1 MSLWKTFYKTFNDTW
16 KEQRRRQQQ
25 AKRLFVLSTFRSAAS
40 MLLLLGCYDYYEVL
54 WWSYW
59 QSCYCGTEVANATV
73 AGESKVSTFFFHG
86 ARDHLLVLRH
96 ILWWLLLKSFYF
108 GTKTG
113 KLGVESNTTWQKG
126 HVAQARQNIGC
137 WLPNHPTT
145 QDCKED
151 PFDWKVFSSLTSSQ
165 RLLFSTK
172 EMRIQRELSH
182 KTESR

>member
-1 MSLWKTFYKTFNDTW
+1 MAPTEKF
-16 KEQRRRQQQ
+16 
-25 AKRLFVLSTFRSAAS
+25 LFWDKNWEA
-40 MLLLLGCYDYYEVL
+40 
-54 WWSYW
+54 W
-59 QSCYCGTEVANATV
+59 
-73 AGESKVSTFFFHG
+73 GEG
-86 ARDHLLVLRH
+86 QYN
-96 ILWWLLLKSFYF
+96 I
-108 GTKTG
+108 G
-113 KLGVESNTTWQKG
+113 QKG

>member
-1 MSLWKTFYKTFNDTW
+1 MKRAE
-16 KEQRRRQQQ
+16 KE
-25 AKRLFVLSTFRSAAS
+25 AAAS
-40 MLLLLGCYDYYEVL
+40 KEALCVVNFPLGRLNAAFAWLLWLLWGPLMVILTKLLLWYRSSKCNRGRRV
-54 WWSYW
+54 
-59 QSCYCGTEVANATV
+59 QSVNV
-73 AGESKVSTFFFHG
+73 FFHG